1 LTLKNTHSPGGAT
14 VNNAAYSVN
23 FRFKFYWLDGAS
35 IYDDG

>member
-1 LTLKNTHSPGGAT
+1 MHSPVGAT

-23 FRFKFYWLDGAS
+23 LAFKFHSLDGAS